1 MRKKIIKITLLVVVF
16 GFWGYILWQ
25 RSPLCASYYFNK
37 GKQLYNVEQYDASV
51 RLFQRSLA
59 ANPNNPAARYFLAL
73 ALSKGTPTYSN
84 QESLYL
90 IANSKTHDTAQNY
103 AKTQIISLKK
113 RLLEG
118 LEGNYIYSAILN
130 KDILR
135 WNTEAFPLKVY
146 FDEEQNV
153 PQYYRDNIKKAMEE
167 WSRRSNFIEFTQV
180 TKPDDCDI
188 YVRFKDYDGPKCTGP
203 NCKYTVAVT
212 SNTTDSRNRL
222 TKMTMTFYKT
232 NPLGQTYSETEIY
245 NTALHETGHAL
256 GISGHSDYAGDVMYS
271 NNHEQY
277 SNASYNNGRLSLTMR
292 DLNTLALLYRLAPT
306 ITNMRGWYN
315 ENLYYAPLILGNE
328 DEILEKKLAE
338 YKKYV
343 EQYPNYCGG
352 YINMAAVYSS
362 MGNNKLAKDSLTKA
376 EFLATNDDEKY
387 LIHYNKSILY
397 YNNQDFNSA
406 LESAKDAQRI
416 KDDENVE
423 SLINDIKLMMD
434 STKK

>member
-1 MRKKIIKITLLVVVF
+1 M
-16 GFWGYILWQ
+16 
-25 RSPLCASYYFNK
+25 
-37 GKQLYNVEQYDASV
+37 
-51 RLFQRSLA
+51 
-59 ANPNNPAARYFLAL
+59 
-73 ALSKGTPTYSN
+73 
-84 QESLYL
+84 
-90 IANSKTHDTAQNY
+90 
-103 AKTQIISLKK
+103 
-113 RLLEG
+113 LEG

-153 PQYYRDNIKKAMEE
+153 PQYYRDNIKKAMDE

>member
-1 MRKKIIKITLLVVVF
+1 MKQGTL
-16 GFWGYILWQ
+16 W
-25 RSPLCASYYFNK
+25 
-37 GKQLYNVEQYDASV
+37 E
-51 RLFQRSLA
+51 
-59 ANPNNPAARYFLAL
+59 
-73 ALSKGTPTYSN
+73 
-84 QESLYL
+84 
-90 IANSKTHDTAQNY
+90 
-103 AKTQIISLKK
+103 
-113 RLLEG
+113 
-118 LEGNYIYSAILN
+118 
-130 KDILR
+130 
-135 WNTEAFPLKVY
+135 FP
-146 FDEEQNV
+146 
-153 PQYYRDNIKKAMEE
+153 
-167 WSRRSNFIEFTQV
+167 
-180 TKPDDCDI
+180 
-188 YVRFKDYDGPKCTGP
+188 
-203 NCKYTVAVT
+203 
-212 SNTTDSRNRL
+212 
-222 TKMTMTFYKT
+222 
-232 NPLGQTYSETEIY
+232 
-245 NTALHETGHAL
+245 
-256 GISGHSDYAGDVMYS
+256 GHSDYAGDVMYS